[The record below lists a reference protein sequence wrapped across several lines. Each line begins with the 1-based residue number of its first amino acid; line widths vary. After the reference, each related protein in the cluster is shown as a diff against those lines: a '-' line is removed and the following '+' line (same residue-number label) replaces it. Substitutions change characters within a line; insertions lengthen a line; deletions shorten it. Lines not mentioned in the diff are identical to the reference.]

1 MSQEIQMPNVHALL
15 EQMDSDPRAHLIA
28 DALPAVVA
36 AGIRAWGGLSAYS
49 LETRVKGVLNAMAVE
64 IAAAAGKDLD
74 SPAQDD

>member
-1 MSQEIQMPNVHALL
+1 MSQEVQMPNVHALL
-15 EQMDSDPRAHLIA
+15 EQTDSDPRAHLIA
-28 DALPAVVA
+28 VALAAVVA
-36 AGIRAWGGLSAYS
+36 AGIRAWGGLDAYS